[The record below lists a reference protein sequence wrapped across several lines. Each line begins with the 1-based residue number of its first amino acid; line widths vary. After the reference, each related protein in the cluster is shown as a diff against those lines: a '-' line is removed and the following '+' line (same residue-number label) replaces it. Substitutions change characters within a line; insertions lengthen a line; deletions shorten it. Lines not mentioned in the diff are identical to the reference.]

1 MLLKVVLVES
11 GMMAWRI
18 RLVAYGASL
27 ESWLSAS
34 SRGFESP
41 ILRQS
46 LKPRKITSS
55 GVFCIPVLLFQRA
68 PEDRHDHSFPPHVR
82 DARGCAPRL
91 VRMLDPDALAR
102 VLRDRDLTVDD
113 LRTMLELFVDNTN
126 LSSVYGLTIFAVPG
140 QDDVV
145 DHLNE

>member
-1 MLLKVVLVES
+1 
-11 GMMAWRI
+11 
-18 RLVAYGASL
+18 
-27 ESWLSAS
+27 
-34 SRGFESP
+34 
-41 ILRQS
+41 
-46 LKPRKITSS
+46 
-55 GVFCIPVLLFQRA
+55 
-68 PEDRHDHSFPPHVR
+68 
-82 DARGCAPRL
+82 
-91 VRMLDPDALAR
+91 MLDPDALAR